1 MKNSKIDKNAFP
13 ENSGLYVFYS
23 VDDHFCG
30 YMCGSQQAGDE
41 KIKGLGCHEFIAD
54 GQDILLFDKD
64 NDGCFQAMFCSNNC
78 ATKGLIYLLGH
89 FSYMKEG
96 TK

>member
-1 MKNSKIDKNAFP
+1 MKNSKIDKNAIP
-13 ENSGLYVFYS
+13 DNSGLSVFYS

-30 YMCGSQQAGDE
+30 YFTEANNE
-41 KIKGLGCHEFIAD
+41 KTKGLGGHEFIAD

-64 NDGCFQAMFCSNNC
+64 NDGCFQAMFCSNDC